1 MNSGIKSFDWNHL
14 CDRLEEVSKD
24 WLCKSERR
32 VVVENDGLPYVSCI
46 LWLNPEMG
54 TENEI
59 LETLNRASEEVAGF
73 GKVNIYADE
82 ELETIDEEVG
92 EENHVVVYVTL
103 TRQQDYW
110 M

>member
-1 MNSGIKSFDWNHL
+1 MSSFNWNHL

-24 WLCKSERR
+24 WLGKSERS

-59 LETLNRASEEVAGF
+59 LETLNRASEEVAGK
-73 GKVNIYADE
+73 GTVSIYCDLVIEKLSEDYDPE
-82 ELETIDEEVG
+82 E
-92 EENHVVVYVTL
+92 HCKAYVAL
-103 TRQQDYW
+103 TSQQDYW